1 MVKIR
6 LSRTGTKNQLKY
18 RIIATDQREKRD
30 GKQIEIL
37 GSYDPTVK
45 PAETKVSKERYA
57 YWISVGAQV
66 SPTVKRLVEEL
77 K

>member
-6 LSRTGTKNQLKY
+6 LSQTGTKNAKKY
-18 RIIATDQREKRD
+18 RIIAIEEGKKRD
-30 GKQIEIL
+30 GKAIEIL
-37 GSYDPTVK
+37 GYFDPMVK
-45 PAETKVSKERYA
+45 PPVLKVDKARIA

-66 SPTVKRLVEEL
+66 SEKTAKLIAA